1 MLIID
6 NLEALP
12 TFARGSVVTMGDFDG
27 LHPGHRALIQTTI
40 DRAHALGMPS
50 VLVTYEPS
58 PKKIMKKLAHDSRL
72 TTLDEKKIAFAETAL
87 DYAIFYPISRAT
99 LQKSARTFLREF
111 LLARLNMRAIVI
123 GDDHHFGH
131 NRRGNSA
138 YLTAAA
144 KRYGFEVDVVAEQIS
159 LSERASSTRIRNA
172 LATGDVQTVAA
183 LIGRPYTISGSVV
196 HGEARGR
203 TIGFPTANIAFNRE
217 KLLPAKGVFAGFAV
231 LETGARIPAVANLGN
246 KPTAGDYPIGLEV
259 HLLDFDGDLYGQR
272 LLFEFWQNIRAEQK
286 FASLDALKAQI
297 AMDIATGAKIL
308 STTGRF

>member
-1 MLIID
+1 VLTID

-12 TFARGSVVTMGDFDG
+12 VFARGSVVTMGDFDG

-40 DRAHALGMPS
+40 DRAHALGIPS
-50 VLVTYEPS
+50 ILVTYEPS

-72 TTLDEKKIAFAETAL
+72 TTLAEKKIAFAESKL
-87 DYAIFYPISRAT
+87 DYAVFYPITQAT

-111 LLARLNMRAIVI
+111 LLAKLNMRAIVI

-138 YLTAAA
+138 YLSAAA
-144 KRYGFEVDVVAEQIS
+144 KRYGFEVDVIAEQIS

-172 LATGDVQTVAA
+172 LATGDVRTVAA
-183 LIGRPYTISGSVV
+183 LLGRPYTVSGSVV

-203 TIGFPTANIAFNRE
+203 TIGFPTANIAFDRE
-217 KLLPAKGVFAGFAV
+217 KLLPAKGVFAGFAA
-231 LETGARIPAVANLGN
+231 LENGARIPAVANLGN

-259 HLLDFDGDLYGQR
+259 HLLDFDGNLYGQS
-272 LLFEFWQNIRAEQK
+272 LLFEFWANIRLEKK
-286 FASLDALKAQI
+286 FANLEALQAQI
-297 AMDIATGAKIL
+297 ALDIATARKIL
-308 STTGRF
+308 STTRQF